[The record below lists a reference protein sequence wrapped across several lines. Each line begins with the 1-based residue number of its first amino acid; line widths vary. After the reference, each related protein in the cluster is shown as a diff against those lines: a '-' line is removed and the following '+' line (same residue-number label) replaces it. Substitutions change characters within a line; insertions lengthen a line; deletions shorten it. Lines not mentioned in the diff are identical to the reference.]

1 MARILTNSMRLILP
15 VMLLTLL
22 VPVDGPALADN
33 KDRYSLRLILAD
45 AALDKDGNLY
55 VIVNT
60 WTSDVKNL
68 VRILPDHSID
78 RGFRLARFDECCTV
92 DPFLVNTDED
102 GNIYILTY
110 VDNVS
115 NFVLAKYNSE
125 GELDE
130 YYAEAGVVHF
140 PLITPVDMDVS
151 ADGVVYILDTQV
163 PEVYVV
169 SQDGMEILEFV
180 SDHYDMIRPAKI
192 ELGPNREIYVFD
204 LFDTIFGPYET
215 SQGIVALEPDGEP
228 VYSFGSD
235 WEGINSEA
243 TPLNYAS
250 MVVDADGSLWVL
262 GPYEGAGPLGGAYH
276 FDANGYRIG
285 MTSLDYR
292 LGDQDNAVGIITDN
306 ESGFIIFEIENV
318 SIVVMR
324 YDPDGKVREKF
335 SAEVFKRP
343 F

>member
-1 MARILTNSMRLILP
+1 MRLILP
-15 VMLLTLL
+15 VMLLALL
-22 VPVDGPALADN
+22 VPVDSPAMADD

-45 AALDKDGNLY
+45 ASLDKDGNLY

-68 VRILPDHSID
+68 LRILPDHSID
-78 RGFRLARFDECCTV
+78 RDFRLARFDKCCTV
-92 DPFLVNTDED
+92 DPFLVNTDEE

-110 VDNVS
+110 VDNIS
-115 NFVLAKYNSE
+115 NFVLAKYTSE

-130 YYAEAGVVHF
+130 NYAEAGVVHF
-140 PLITPVDMDVS
+140 PLITPVDMAVS
-151 ADGVVYILDTQV
+151 ADGVVYILDTEI

-169 SQDGMEILEFV
+169 SPDGLEILEFV
-180 SDHYDMIRPAKI
+180 SDHYDMIRPVKI
-192 ELGPNREIYVFD
+192 ELGPNQEIYVFD
-204 LFDTIFGPYET
+204 LFDTVFSPYET
-215 SQGIVALEPDGEP
+215 DQGIVALEADGEP
-228 VYSFGSD
+228 VYAFGTG
-235 WEGINSEA
+235 WEDINSES

-250 MVVDADGSLWVL
+250 MVVDTDGSLWVL

-285 MTSLDYR
+285 MTTLDYR